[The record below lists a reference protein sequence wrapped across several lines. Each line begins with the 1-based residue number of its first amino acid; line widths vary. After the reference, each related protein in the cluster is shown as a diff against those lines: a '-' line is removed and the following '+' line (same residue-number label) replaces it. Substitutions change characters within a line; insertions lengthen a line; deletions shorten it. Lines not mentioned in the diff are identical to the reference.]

1 MIINNWY
8 GLYLKPRLETV
19 LCLSI
24 LHPHSAQTS
33 DSALNLNL
41 KLLNSLKLRD
51 IAKKGTPFTKN
62 KMFPNHCCYFM
73 GENIYEPNPWR
84 KLTWDDNIT
93 IFTFQ
98 FNIVFYLSLYII
110 EGEKSALKQ
119 FLTIFHITLWLLGFK
134 KIETMSQSI
143 QISCPNAFHCHL

>member
-1 MIINNWY
+1 MIWTF
-8 GLYLKPRLETV
+8 LKPRLETV
-19 LCLSI
+19 LILCLSI

-73 GENIYEPNPWR
+73 GENIHEPNPWR